1 MVFCLFNEN
10 IVVNDLECC
19 LLWSSYGS
27 LRGILKSY
35 LCMICLDAF
44 AESLGNGILIP
55 EFGSALLLALRKC
68 WLISF
73 QVAFLI

>member
-1 MVFCLFNEN
+1 MVFSLVNEN

-27 LRGILKSY
+27 LCGILKSF
-35 LCMICLDAF
+35 LCNLIQYDLLIAF
-44 AESLGNGILIP
+44 AESLNGILIP

-68 WLISF
+68 
-73 QVAFLI
+73 